1 MSLRLDGKNGPGWHR
16 LCPSLTSRVNPIVS
30 FGFPTETRLLFA
42 DSGHKRRLPK
52 DGDLD
57 RPLSMS

>member
-1 MSLRLDGKNGPGWHR
+1 
-16 LCPSLTSRVNPIVS
+16 LTSRVNPIVS
-30 FGFPTETRLLFA
+30 FGFLTETRLLFA